1 MIEIKGNI
9 FTFGDIHF
17 GKKSDSPNRLRLA
30 SMAIDHI
37 LEATKNLNNSSCIF
51 LGDWFDSRTGI
62 NTLTMNIAIK
72 QMERLAAKSKVYFIV
87 GNHDMFNKTTC
98 DINSSVIFSH
108 IPNVTII
115 SKQEEVMI
123 NGKKCL
129 FAPFITDT
137 KIYNDGEFFSIFG
150 HIDVSPKYLE
160 ESYTESNMVKSEIS
174 EDFVNEINNDPD
186 LHTENVND
194 ESITTEESQT
204 NITKDFLRITSDGGI
219 IFTGHIH
226 QRKEFQIGNKTF
238 IQVGAPYQHTM
249 GEIDSDDGIYVI
261 NEKFKYKFIP
271 LNKLPKHMMIKVSD
285 IMKSG
290 CDKFKYNILSGNII
304 KQVYDEQIDMM
315 TEFKIKSHIEAV
327 NPFEILNSEYAYN
340 VKSTSGN
347 IDEAMDSLK
356 SSKWDY
362 LESYINKLGNE
373 NILSSDI
380 NKDKMLQMMKNWYES
395 VGEE

>member
-1 MIEIKGNI
+1 MIEITGNI
-9 FTFGDIHF
+9 YTFGDIHF

-37 LEATKNLNNSSCIF
+37 LESTKNLDNLSCIF

-87 GNHDMFNKTTC
+87 GNHDMFNKTNC
-98 DINSSVIFSH
+98 DVNSSVIFSH

-115 SKQEEVMI
+115 SNPEEVMI

-129 FAPFITDT
+129 LAPFITDT
-137 KIYNDGEFFSIFG
+137 KRYSDGEFYSVFG

-160 ESYTESNMVKSEIS
+160 ESYTESNVVKTEIS
-174 EDFVNEINNDPD
+174 EDFINEINNDPD
-186 LHTENVND
+186 LHTEKDND
-194 ESITTEESQT
+194 ESIATEESQT
-204 NITKDFLRITSDGGI
+204 NLTKDFLRITANGGI

-238 IQVGAPYQHTM
+238 IQVGSPYQHTM
-249 GEIDSDDGIYVI
+249 GEIDSDDGFYVI

-271 LNKLPKHMMIKVSD
+271 LNKLPKHVIVKVSD

-315 TEFKIKSHIEAV
+315 TEFKIKSHIGAV
-327 NPFEILNSEYAYN
+327 NPFEVLNSEYTYN
-340 VKSTSGN
+340 VTSTTGN

-356 SSKWDY
+356 SSKWEY
-362 LESYINKLGNE
+362 LESYINKLGTE
-373 NILSSDI
+373 NMLSSDI
-380 NKDKMLQMMKNWYES
+380 NKDKMIKMMKNWYES